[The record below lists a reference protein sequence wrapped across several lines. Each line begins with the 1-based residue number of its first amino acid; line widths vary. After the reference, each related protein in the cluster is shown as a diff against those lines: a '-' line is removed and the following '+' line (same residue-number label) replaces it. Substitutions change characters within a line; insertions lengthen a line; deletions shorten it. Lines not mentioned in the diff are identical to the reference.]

1 MKIKDITTYLETI
14 APLDYQESYDNAGL
28 IIGNANTECTNAL
41 LCLDSTEEVIDEAI
55 QQGCNLVI
63 AHHPI
68 IFGGLKKITGKNY
81 AERAIIKAIKNDIAI
96 YAIHTNLDNVYAGVN
111 QKICEKLGL
120 QNCKILAPKNQLLR
134 KLAVSCSMAHSD
146 MVRNALFEAGAG
158 DVGDYDESSFN
169 VLGISTFV
177 GQPNVNQGSMMV
189 QVIYPMHLETKILAA
204 LHATHPAKRPTYDIT
219 TIQNAYE
226 QIGSGMIGELPEDTS
241 ISEFLKNLKTSMKTD
256 SIRYTKPTKKKV
268 RRIAVCGGAG
278 SFLLNNAISQK
289 ADVFITSDFKYHQF
303 FDANDQ
309 ITIAD
314 IGHYES
320 EQFTTEILHDMLSKK
335 FSTFAPVLATTNTN
349 PVKYL

>member
-1 MKIKDITTYLETI
+1 MTKIKE
-14 APLDYQESYDNAGL
+14 
-28 IIGNANTECTNAL
+28 IISAEDKL
-41 LCLDSTEEVIDEAI
+41 LQLYNLQKIHSKIDE
-55 QQGCNLVI
+55 LSV
-63 AHHPI
+63 
-68 IFGGLKKITGKNY
+68 
-81 AERAIIKAIKNDIAI
+81 
-96 YAIHTNLDNVYAGVN
+96 
-111 QKICEKLGL
+111 L
-120 QNCKILAPKNQLLR
+120 Q
-134 KLAVSCSMAHSD
+134 
-146 MVRNALFEAGAG
+146 
-158 DVGDYDESSFN
+158 
-169 VLGISTFV
+169 
-177 GQPNVNQGSMMV
+177 
-189 QVIYPMHLETKILAA
+189 
-204 LHATHPAKRPTYDIT
+204 
-219 TIQNAYE
+219 
-226 QIGSGMIGELPEDTS
+226 GELPEDTS

-278 SFLLNNAISQK
+278 SFLLSNAISQK